1 MQISENGVALV
12 KHFEG
17 FQATAYLCP
26 ANVPTIGY
34 GHTKGVTRADVGV
47 KFVTEDTASEMLADD
62 LAEFSQQVEAAVTV
76 PLNQD
81 QFDALCSFTYNLGA
95 QTLRSSTLLSRLNS
109 GAYDAVPDQ
118 LMRWTHGGGKVLA
131 GLVRR
136 RTAEA
141 NLWNSGAWA

>member
-1 MQISENGVALV
+1 MQVSENGVDLI

-34 GHTKGVTRADVGV
+34 GHTKSVMRSDVG
-47 KFVTEDTASEMLADD
+47 KETITETAAAEMLAED
-62 LAEFSQQVEAAVTV
+62 LAEFAQQVEAAVKV

-95 QTLRSSTLLSRLNS
+95 QTLRSSTLLSRLNA

-118 LMRWTHGGGKVLA
+118 LMRWTHGGGQVLQ

-141 NLWNSGAWA
+141 KLWNSEAWA

>member
-1 MQISENGVALV
+1 MQVSENGVALV

-34 GHTKGVTRADVGV
+34 GHTKSVMRSDVG
-47 KFVTEDTASEMLADD
+47 KETITEAEAAKMLVDD
-62 LAEFSQQVEAAVTV
+62 LAEFAQQVEAAVTV

-81 QFDALCSFTYNLGA
+81 QFDALCSFAYNLGVQA
-95 QTLRSSTLLSRLNS
+95 LRSSTLLSRLNA
-109 GAYDAVPDQ
+109 GAYDSVPDQ
-118 LMRWTHGGGKVLA
+118 LMRWTHGGGQVLQ

-141 NLWNSGAWA
+141 KLWNSEAWV

>member
-1 MQISENGVALV
+1 MQVSDNGVDLI

-17 FQATAYLCP
+17 FSATAYLCP

-47 KFVTEDTASEMLADD
+47 KFVTEDTATKMLADD
-62 LAEFSQQVEAAVTV
+62 LAEVSKQVEAAVTV

-95 QTLRSSTLLSRLNS
+95 RSLRTSTLLSRLNA
-109 GAYDAVPDQ
+109 GAYEAVPDQ
-118 LMRWTHGGGKVLA
+118 LLRWTHGGGKVLQ
-131 GLVRR
+131 GLVNR

-141 NLWNSGAWA
+141 KLWNSEAWS

>member
-1 MQISENGVALV
+1 MQVSENGVNLV

-47 KFVTEDTASEMLADD
+47 KFVTEDTAAQMLADD
-62 LAEFSQQVEAAVTV
+62 LAEFARQVEAAVTV
-76 PLNQD
+76 PLEQH

-95 QTLRSSTLLSRLNS
+95 QTLRSSTLLSRLNA

-118 LMRWTHGGGKVLA
+118 LLRWTHGGGQVLQ

-136 RTAEA
+136 RTAEVK
-141 NLWNSGAWA
+141 LWSTGNWE

>member
-1 MQISENGVALV
+1 MQVSENGVNLV

-47 KFVTEDTASEMLADD
+47 KFVTEDTAVQMLADD
-62 LAEFSQQVEAAVTV
+62 LAEFAQQVEAAVTV
-76 PLNQD
+76 PLEQH

-95 QTLRSSTLLSRLNS
+95 QTLRSSTLLSRLNA
-109 GAYDAVPDQ
+109 GAYEAVPDQ
-118 LMRWTHGGGKVLA
+118 LLRWTHGGGQVLQ

-141 NLWNSGAWA
+141 KLWSTGNWE

>member
-1 MQISENGVALV
+1 MQVSDNGVDLI
-12 KHFEG
+12 KYFEG

-34 GHTKGVTRADVGV
+34 GHTKSVTRADVGV
-47 KFVTEDTASEMLADD
+47 KFVTEATASEMLTDD
-62 LAEFSQQVEAAVTV
+62 LAEFAEQVEAAVTV

-95 QTLRSSTLLSRLNS
+95 QSLNASTLLSRLNA

-118 LMRWTHGGGKVLA
+118 LVRWIHGGGKVLQ
-131 GLVRR
+131 GLVNR

-141 NLWNSGAWA
+141 KLWNSEAWS

>member
-1 MQISENGVALV
+1 MQVSENGVNLV

-47 KFVTEDTASEMLADD
+47 KFVTEDTAAQMLADD
-62 LAEFSQQVEAAVTV
+62 LAEFAQQVEAAVTV
-76 PLNQD
+76 PLEQHH
-81 QFDALCSFTYNLGA
+81 FDALCSFTYNLGA
-95 QTLRSSTLLSRLNS
+95 QTLRSSTLLSRLNA
-109 GAYDAVPDQ
+109 GAYEAVPDQ
-118 LMRWTHGGGKVLA
+118 LLRWTHGGGQVLQ

-141 NLWNSGAWA
+141 KLWSTGNWE

>member
-1 MQISENGVALV
+1 MQISENGVNLV

-34 GHTKGVTRADVGV
+34 GHTKSVMRSDVG
-47 KFVTEDTASEMLADD
+47 KETITEPTALEMLAED
-62 LAEFSQQVEAAVTV
+62 LAEFAQQVDAAVKV

-118 LMRWTHGGGKVLA
+118 LMRWTHGGGKVLQ

-141 NLWNSGAWA
+141 KLWNGEAWA